1 MCVGVRGCCQE
12 YMISFDNLC
21 GSLENISY
29 MSLSPVN
36 LPPTCL
42 STIVCSKEHPAQC
55 QVSEAVRL
63 FLFKAASYKT
73 NIMQEAFQELE
84 KNIKF
89 SCSLDPTI
97 LTQRGGFM
105 FCRECEVT
113 PVHEHALH

>member
-1 MCVGVRGCCQE
+1 MHVFVSGE
-12 YMISFDNLC
+12 PS
-21 GSLENISY
+21 SH
-29 MSLSPVN
+29 
-36 LPPTCL
+36 LPFQYIL
-42 STIVCSKEHPAQC
+42 LQSSKEQPAHC

-73 NIMQEAFQELE
+73 NIVQEAFQELE